1 MISVKFTVGDYN
13 NRYCI
18 IGAELSSKSVAEH
31 LFVNQKEREIGL
43 ALRGNFLG
51 KDANEPAQS
60 EAQELV
66 ARLYIMWKTGGEHGY
81 SEAEIELMESETA
94 VAGSNIHKVIR
105 NILGRQQ

>member
-18 IGAELSSKSVAEH
+18 TGAELSSKSIAEH

-43 ALRGNFLG
+43 VLRANFLG
-51 KDANEPAQS
+51 KDADEMTQT

-66 ARLYIMWKTGGEHGY
+66 ARLYLMWKTGGEHGY
-81 SEAEIELMESETA
+81 SKAEIEAMEAETA
-94 VAGSNIHKVIR
+94 VAGSNIHQVIR
-105 NILGRQQ
+105 DILGRQ